1 MLADSRLKPA
11 KEVVAKYR
19 TLRGESKAGKL
30 AVRLA
35 KESFFVLA
43 KCTVGGH
50 QGLPALPVD
59 ELNELKQT
67 MFLEF
72 PNYRPTSQEFEGVW
86 SSITKAIG
94 QTAKGLRKKGVAL
107 QQEVN

>member
-1 MLADSRLKPA
+1 MIAN
-11 KEVVAKYR
+11 YH
-19 TLRGESKAGKL
+19 TFRGESKAGKL

-35 KESFFVLA
+35 KESFFGEDVLA

-86 SSITKAIG
+86 SSITEAIG
-94 QTAKGLRKKGVAL
+94 QAVKGLRKKGVAL
-107 QQEVN
+107 QQEVG